1 MEKAQYEVEVLDSQ
15 DQIVKLFKTR
25 GLPIDHGSYKI
36 RIGLMPNACAVTFY
50 DKDDNPLPSRV
61 VSDIYPG
68 FADQLVE
75 EFSEYNQQAPEVV
88 KAK

>member
-1 MEKAQYEVEVLDSQ
+1 
-15 DQIVKLFKTR
+15 
-25 GLPIDHGSYKI
+25 
-36 RIGLMPNACAVTFY
+36 MPNACAITFY